1 MTPEK
6 DSQSG
11 IILIFPIRLIESA
24 ALWDRDNVESHV
36 ELSCRK
42 TGQKVR
48 LPVTMRLVG
57 QRPEHLGEQ
66 RQDLHVHSV
75 KVKHFIPFIK

>member
-1 MTPEK
+1 MSDESILEVLTPEK

-48 LPVTMRLVG
+48 LPVTIRLLG
-57 QRPEHLGEQ
+57 QRPEHLGEY
-66 RQDLHVHSV
+66 LAGIFL
-75 KVKHFIPFIK
+75 K